1 MANSAPHLAIN
12 GTGIQRDKDWV
23 KTSFML
29 PHVPS
34 TPTVGMLTD
43 DDRQWLYFTT
53 AQYKFTNTGLGGN
66 FTVNPPPKYTRYA
79 DIPTGTWV
87 NGVVSKGLDGQLS
100 APARDRMW
108 PGGMGRFYSESIDDN
123 SFNRYQYFICWYR

>member
-1 MANSAPHLAIN
+1 MTLIYNRKVFMATSAPHLAIN

-43 DDRQWLYFTT
+43 DDRQWLYL
-53 AQYKFTNTGLGGN
+53 QPPNTSLPILG
-66 FTVNPPPKYTRYA
+66 
-79 DIPTGTWV
+79 
-87 NGVVSKGLDGQLS
+87 
-100 APARDRMW
+100 
-108 PGGMGRFYSESIDDN
+108 
-123 SFNRYQYFICWYR
+123 